1 MQKRKIGNLEV
12 SAIGMGCMGFTHA
25 YGEGPEEKE
34 AIALVHEAFDL
45 GCNFFDTAQMYS
57 YFKNEEFVGKA
68 LKNLPRDQVVISDKF
83 WPSKLPGEDF
93 PDDKLSEKGLRTT
106 LEKSLK
112 LLQTDYID
120 IYTEHQMASDSL
132 EEVAYIMGKFI
143 QEGKIRAWGLSSP
156 TAEEIKTAHAVTPLA
171 AVQSEYSI
179 MERK

>member
-83 WPSKLPGEDF
+83 WPSKLPGEDHRNEF
-93 PDDKLSEKGLRTT
+93 
-106 LEKSLK
+106 
-112 LLQTDYID
+112 
-120 IYTEHQMASDSL
+120 
-132 EEVAYIMGKFI
+132 
-143 QEGKIRAWGLSSP
+143 
-156 TAEEIKTAHAVTPLA
+156 
-171 AVQSEYSI
+171 
-179 MERK
+179 